1 MPVPLAWEWMFLRKF
16 GPETAADPIANA
28 LSRFVT

>member
-16 GPETAADPIANA
+16 VPEAAADPIATHC
-28 LSRFVT
+28 LVL